1 MNLLIL
7 SNTTSKEEFKQSL
20 KLINEINE
28 KGLME
33 IFIQTVDDMYFSG
46 TDLASCIHHAW
57 YDLLI
62 DPETGKFKQEI
73 QTTEI

>member
-33 IFIQTVDDMYFSG
+33 IFIETVDDMYFSC

-62 DPETGKFKQEI
+62 DPETGKFKDQI
-73 QTTEI
+73 QTIEI

>member
-33 IFIQTVDDMYFSG
+33 TFIQTVDDMYFSG
-46 TDLASCIHHAW
+46 TDLASCIYHAW

-62 DPETGKFKQEI
+62 DPETGKFKEEI
-73 QTTEI
+73 QTIEI

>member
-20 KLINEINE
+20 KSINEINE

-33 IFIQTVDDMYFSG
+33 IFIEEVDDMYFSG

-62 DPETGKFKQEI
+62 DPETGEFKEQI
-73 QTTEI
+73 QTIEI

>member
-7 SNTTSKEEFKQSL
+7 SNTTSKEEFKQLL

-33 IFIQTVDDMYFSG
+33 TFNQMVDDMYFSG
-46 TDLASCIHHAW
+46 TDLASCINHAW

-62 DPETGKFKQEI
+62 DPETGKFKEEI
-73 QTTEI
+73 QTIEI

>member
-33 IFIQTVDDMYFSG
+33 TFIETVDDMYFSG
-46 TDLASCIHHAW
+46 TDLSSCIHHAW